1 LQDRKHEFAL
11 LMTLEMGKPFA
22 EALDEV
28 AYGGEF
34 LRGRYGTDPEGT
46 GRMIVSQHPG
56 WPVFPHHALELPTRH
71 GDAKI
76 APAIATPSCP
86 TRSSLERDS
95 LLSAAAA
102 AAPERSLD
110 FEDAG
115 CPDS

>member
-1 LQDRKHEFAL
+1 
-11 LMTLEMGKPFA
+11 
-22 EALDEV
+22 
-28 AYGGEF
+28 
-34 LRGRYGTDPEGT
+34 
-46 GRMIVSQHPG
+46 MIVSQHPVG
-56 WPVFPHHALELPTRH
+56 PCFLITPWNFPLAMATR
-71 GDAKI
+71 KI